1 MRIVRRHSR
10 VACFAGAMALLVQI
24 SPALASD
31 HDQRPV
37 EITFTKWIVTA
48 PPPPAPQ
55 PPFGL
60 LEGFAGEGLVGSFVG
75 EVLWRQASLNG
86 HVVGLEA
93 MYEVVDGDRSFTAL
107 IRGGQNAAGAAHF
120 DGVILAGWRAG
131 RARAGRVSA
140 ASRNCRGAQ
149 LRGRPREQDVLRG
162 NHLRRAHRRELR
174 VPQART
180 RAPNVGRVWLSGAEG
195 PRAGPGLRSVLSQR
209 TLTVPDSSARRS
221 SCSAVDRTRSSC
233 RQATHRSSESR
244 NRF

>member
-131 RARAGRVSA
+131 ARVQVVYQRHLAIAGVPSCA
-140 ASRNCRGAQ
+140 GAPVNKTCFE
-149 LRGRPREQDVLRG
+149 GIIY
-162 NHLRRAHRRELR
+162 
-174 VPQART
+174 
-180 RAPNVGRVWLSGAEG
+180 VGR
-195 PRAGPGLRSVLSQR
+195 
-209 TLTVPDSSARRS
+209 TVG
-221 SCSAVDRTRSSC
+221 
-233 RQATHRSSESR
+233 
-244 NRF
+244 N